1 MAKNGRFDVREV
13 QWQDN
18 KTSIREL
25 TFRNVRRLSPSTVV
39 AQRPAAAA
47 QAVDGAPDTR
57 HIAAFGPD
65 GALIG
70 TVRLAPLATEAARR
84 GWDLG
89 GMPAGFKVAELRGLS
104 VADDARDTPLPVEL
118 VTAAYERA
126 RSLGCHALVARV
138 WIEQVMMY
146 EAMGF
151 YRYHAGYNDPDCGFV
166 VPMLLNLHDVAYL
179 RLVESPLARLAG
191 RYLNPDEHGPTLLA
205 RFADVLAE
213 TRPPR
218 SRGASKPAPDTS
230 GAPRSGPQLDIDAL
244 VARLGQSARQRLGVG
259 TRLLAPDLPTRDIYV
274 LVHGTLG
281 LLAPGEVVPS
291 FYLEDGDVVAE
302 TAFAAADEMGGVSIV
317 TLTECTVVRM
327 TARDLDQVVAADP
340 ELGTQLLKTLLVGM
354 SARMARH
361 LGQWRADR
369 KPGPETTRWR
379 LDIRRSLGAERP
391 RPVPKPK

>member
-1 MAKNGRFDVREV
+1 VAKNGRFDVREI

-25 TFRNVRRLSPSTVV
+25 TFRNVRRRAPSTIV
-39 AQRPAAAA
+39 AQRPAAAD
-47 QAVDGAPDTR
+47 QAADGAPDTR
-57 HIAAFGPD
+57 HIAAFGAD
-65 GALIG
+65 GGLIG

-89 GMPAGFKVAELRGLS
+89 GMPTGFKVAELLGLS
-104 VADDARDTPLPVEL
+104 VAEEARDTPLPAEL
-118 VTAAYERA
+118 VAAAYERA

-151 YRYHAGYNDPDCGFV
+151 YRYHAGHNDPERGFV

-205 RFADVLAE
+205 RFADVIAE
-213 TRPPR
+213 TRPP
-218 SRGASKPAPDTS
+218 SRGAREPAARAPT
-230 GAPRSGPQLDIDAL
+230 APRSSSELDVDAL
-244 VARLGQSARQRLGVG
+244 VALLGQSARQRLGVG
-259 TRLLAPDLPTRDIYV
+259 TRLLAPDLPSRDIYL

-291 FYLEDGDVVAE
+291 FYLEGGDVVAE
-302 TAFAAADEMGGVSIV
+302 TAFAAAGEAVGLSIV

-327 TARDLDQVVAADP
+327 TARDLDRVIAADP
-340 ELGTQLLKTLLVGM
+340 TLGAQLLKALLVGTA
-354 SARMARH
+354 ARLARH
-361 LGQWRADR
+361 LGQWRANR
-369 KPGPETTRWR
+369 APGPETTRWR
-379 LDIRRSLGAERP
+379 LDIRRSLGAQRS
-391 RPVPKPK
+391 RLVPKPK